1 MAKLSGWW
9 SGLKRR
15 FARLTAP
22 RGSAAAAVALAVGAP
37 LLRLPSP
44 ALRLRLPPPSEPR
57 RKRVS
62 LALQGGGAHGAFT
75 WGVLDRLLAD
85 DRLEIVAVSGASAG
99 AMNAAMLAQGLG
111 RGGAVGAQEQLETF
125 WRKVSA
131 AGASGMI
138 VPGLIDR
145 LSGNWNLDNSPS
157 THLYEYIRRWVSPYD
172 VQPQAYHPLRRLLEE
187 TLDVAAIKASGVELY
202 VSATDVG
209 SGGLK
214 IFRGAEI
221 GVDALLA
228 SACLPHLFQ
237 AVRIDGRDYWDGGYL
252 ANPALFPLIESHA
265 DADLILVTI
274 NPFSCPDLPKRP
286 AAINARLAQISMNA
300 PLQRELDDIRAGR
313 LKGAGAVRLH
323 HIRAEDVL
331 PDLGHYS
338 KLTADWDFLRRL
350 RDAGRIAADRLPAD
364 SFDAPGVAA

>member
-1 MAKLSGWW
+1 MANLSGWW
-9 SGLKRR
+9 SALKRR
-15 FARLTAP
+15 FGRLTAP
-22 RGSAAAAVALAVGAP
+22 RGSAAAGAP

-44 ALRLRLPPPSEPR
+44 APRLRLPPPSEPR

-111 RGGAVGAQEQLETF
+111 RGGAVGAQAQLETF

-187 TLDVAAIKASGVELY
+187 TLDVAAIEASGVELY

-274 NPFSCPDLPKRP
+274 NPFSCPALPKRP

-313 LKGAGAVRLH
+313 LKGAEAVRLH

-338 KLTADWDFLRRL
+338 KLSADWDFLRRL